1 MSNENAFHWVSIKAS
16 YKPIVCTFMK
26 KIFKRFYKQ
35 CCIKTSCK
43 EPGYLSDEVTISGL
57 MCWVT
62 SKLIIE
68 STSQKWAKGEGCK
81 KIFNREWWQKR
92 GRMMSLKGKILFCKT
107 IKILK
112 ACVRYFPKT

>member
-26 KIFKRFYKQ
+26 KVFKRFYKQ

-43 EPGYLSDEVTISGL
+43 KPGYLSDKVTISGL
-57 MCWVT
+57 LCWVT

-68 STSQKWAKGEGCK
+68 TVHPKNGQKGRDAKKYLIGSGDKKEGG
-81 KIFNREWWQKR
+81 W
-92 GRMMSLKGKILFCKT
+92 
-107 IKILK
+107 
-112 ACVRYFPKT
+112 